1 MYTTTD
7 GIMFTDFRVRAL
19 IGASLPTKPL
29 CYEATQLLR
38 EGLHAKVLSRSD
50 LWELANTAIWY
61 GLPAART
68 MLNRLKRD
76 GATPEPVDP
85 KVEACV
91 ERADRIGCELGALM
105 KRYEAPDHDP
115 EAVAALQRAGQ
126 EIIPG
131 LSLEEAVECA
141 RWAHY
146 GTPDEFRGYAKRMY
160 FEGRVR
166 PPRPALVVQADET
179 PVTANSAP
187 VAPNAPPAKPG
198 KRTGKNGTSAV
209 KQMTLI

>member
-7 GIMFTDFRVRAL
+7 GIMFTDFRVRCL

-38 EGLHAKVLSRSD
+38 EGLHAGVLSRSD

-105 KRYEAPDHDP
+105 RRYEAPEHDP

-131 LSLEEAVECA
+131 LSLDQAVECA

-146 GTPDEFRGYAKRMY
+146 GTPDEFRGYAAQMY
-160 FEGRVR
+160 REGRVR
-166 PPRPALVVQADET
+166 PPRPAPVVQAADST
-179 PVTANSAP
+179 PIAAV
-187 VAPNAPPAKPG
+187 VPPAKPG
-198 KRTGKNGTSAV
+198 KRTGKLGTSTV
-209 KQMTLI
+209 EQMLLI